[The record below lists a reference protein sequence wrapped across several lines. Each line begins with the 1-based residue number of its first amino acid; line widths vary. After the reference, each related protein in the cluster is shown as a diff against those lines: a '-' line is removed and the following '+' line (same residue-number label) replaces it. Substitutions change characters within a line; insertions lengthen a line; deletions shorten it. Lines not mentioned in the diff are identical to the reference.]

1 MRTGMMMATGM
12 SRQIRKRSARADGAG
27 RLRLRSTRR
36 SPPPPPH
43 HSLRARGEGSRDAS
57 GEREKTLDA
66 SGLYRLMAWLS
77 PAFPVGAF
85 SYSSGIEWAVEAGDI
100 VDAAS
105 LRRWLAVVLTRG
117 GGFCDAVLFVHA
129 HRAAAVHDD
138 ALLRET
144 AELAVV
150 LCPSKERH
158 LESTSQGGAFIN
170 AVRDAWPCAALD
182 RLAAAWD
189 GPVAYPVAV
198 AVAAAGHAV
207 PLAPALHAFLHV
219 TAANLISAGLRL
231 IPLGQTDGQRVL
243 AALETTLAAAVQ
255 RAMATALDDIG
266 GAAFR
271 ADIASMRHETQY
283 TRLFRS

>member
-100 VDAAS
+100 TNAVS
-105 LRRWLAVVLTRG
+105 LRDWLAAMLSEG
-117 GGFCDAVLFVHA
+117 SGFCDAVFLAQA
-129 HRAAAVHDD
+129 HSAASSRDVGS
-138 ALLRET
+138 LREI
-144 AELAVV
+144 AELA
-150 LCPSKERH
+150 
-158 LESTSQGGAFIN
+158 
-170 AVRDAWPCAALD
+170 
-182 RLAAAWD
+182 
-189 GPVAYPVAV
+189 
-198 AVAAAGHAV
+198 
-207 PLAPALHAFLHV
+207 
-219 TAANLISAGLRL
+219 
-231 IPLGQTDGQRVL
+231 
-243 AALETTLAAAVQ
+243 
-255 RAMATALDDIG
+255 
-266 GAAFR
+266 AAFV
-271 ADIASMRHETQY
+271 
-283 TRLFRS
+283 